1 MSKTEVPC
9 NDCGKGLSYDEDVGL
24 PHFYCENCLK
34 ERVKKPLFSAKGI
47 TEGEFKRF
55 QDVISNAKIC
65 DEFYDLLF
73 NFDKEKGELIV
84 IKR

>member
-1 MSKTEVPC
+1 MKITKIKCV
-9 NDCGKGLSYDEDVGL
+9 DCDAKIPYDEDVGL

-34 ERVKKPLFSAKGI
+34 ERVKKPLLRAKGI

-55 QDVISNAKIC
+55 QDVISNAKI
-65 DEFYDLLF
+65 YDLLF

-84 IKR
+84 IKKE